1 MSSIDY
7 FDLFIRWHHM
17 WLQTIYQLQ
26 NYSLRYLAEN
36 KALIALVWA
45 QHQDISMLF
54 FISPGVAGKADTSSC
69 FQLVGSA
76 NHQPV
81 IWCSVTPTAYCV
93 GDVKLHKASGS
104 EGEDSDC
111 LWLSFCLSV
120 VVIQSKVLCAPRM
133 TVVSPAAGGLSF
145 IPRFLHQVNLKK
157 GAKNFSLNKSYY
169 PMVNNFRL
177 CK

>member
-1 MSSIDY
+1 M
-7 FDLFIRWHHM
+7 
-17 WLQTIYQLQ
+17 
-26 NYSLRYLAEN
+26 
-36 KALIALVWA
+36 LV
-45 QHQDISMLF
+45 
-54 FISPGVAGKADTSSC
+54 FISHDVAGKADTSSC

-104 EGEDSDC
+104 EREDGDC

-120 VVIQSKVLCAPRM
+120 VVIQSKVLCAPQM

-145 IPRFLHQVNLKK
+145 IPRFPHQVNLHIARDKRSVRDGMPAWFVSVHIVQIHL
-157 GAKNFSLNKSYY
+157 GALE
-169 PMVNNFRL
+169 L
-177 CK
+177 